1 MGFIHETLIGFN
13 FPQIFFNLVMNCI
26 TTPSFWFYGMVKLPL
41 LSCPLEQFINQQDPL
56 SPYIFVLYLERLSI
70 LDKDWTPYLPIF
82 LSLSPYNNLSHLFYA
97 NDVFLL
103 GKAY

>member
-56 SPYIFVLYLERLSI
+56 SPYICVLYLERLSI
-70 LDKDWTPYLPIF
+70 LDKEWTPLKVAKN
-82 LSLSPYNNLSHLFYA
+82 NNLSHLFYA